1 MFIIRFIFQNV
12 DHKMK
17 FRSKKGQLPFIE
29 LNGEEIAD
37 SAIIIRELSAKFD
50 KDLNAGLTQEQR
62 NIAHATISMIEN
74 HLVWILFY
82 WRTKN
87 PDLLI
92 KGYKVNLQHAL
103 GCRLPN
109 SILNFFFRF
118 TYGRKVNYVRYY
130 LYISFRF
137 YFFSSMN

>member
-1 MFIIRFIFQNV
+1 MFVFFLFSFLPPQNV

-37 SAIIIRELSAKFD
+37 SAIIIRELSAKFN
-50 KDLNAGLTQEQR
+50 KDLNAGLTQEQLC
-62 NIAHATISMIEN
+62 IAHATTSMIEN
-74 HLVWILFY
+74 HLLWVLLY

-87 PDLLI
+87 PDLII

-103 GCRLPN
+103 GCPLPN

-118 TYGRKVNYVRYY
+118 TYGRKV
-130 LYISFRF
+130 S
-137 YFFSSMN
+137 